1 MNYTIFIFS
10 IGLLLVCGCIADGQE
25 NIFNRDSS
33 SRWYKEA
40 DAFESNTSGFTL

>member
-10 IGLLLVCGCIADGQE
+10 IGLLLVSGCIADGYE
-25 NIFNRDSS
+25 NMLKRDSS

-40 DAFESNTSGFTL
+40 DAYENNTSGFTL